1 MEQEKNGYL
10 SGNARTEEFEGIFP
24 YIVSPVGEDGEILEE
39 PLRRLVSH
47 LIGCGVHGLTPLG
60 STGEFYYLTWEQKK
74 RIVEIVLDENNNRV
88 PVVAGVTS
96 SNTREACRQAREFEA
111 MGVDGILSILDV
123 YFPVKPEEVEEYYAS
138 VAKSVSCPI
147 VLYNN
152 PRFMKFNLELDT
164 LQALCRIPNI
174 RYYKDATGVTG
185 TLLTLRN
192 RLGDR
197 LKIFSASAHI
207 QVFVMMLG
215 GVGWMAGPACVVP
228 RQSVRLYELCKAGAW
243 EEAMKL
249 QTELWELNRVFQK
262 YNLAACIKAC
272 LEIQGFP
279 VGDPI
284 PPIAAL
290 GQGPREELKN
300 VLEKM
305 EAL

>member
-1 MEQEKNGYL
+1 MEREKQNHL
-10 SGNARTEEFEGIFP
+10 SGKNRAGGFEGIFP
-24 YIVSPVGEDGEILEE
+24 YIVSPVGGDGEILEE

-60 STGEFYYLTWEQKK
+60 STGEFYYLTWEQKR
-74 RIVEIVLDENNNRV
+74 RIVEIVLDETNGRV

-96 SNTREACRQAREFEA
+96 SNTREACRQAREFEK
-111 MGVDGILSILDV
+111 MGADGILSILNV
-123 YFPVKPEEVEEYYAS
+123 YFPVKPKEVEAYYAD
-138 VAKSVSCPI
+138 VARSVSCPI

-164 LQALCRIPNI
+164 LEALCRIPNI
-174 RYYKDATGVTG
+174 QYYKDATGVTG

-207 QVFVMMLG
+207 PVFVMMLG
-215 GVGWMAGPACVVP
+215 GVGWMAGPACVIP
-228 RQSVRLYELCKAGAW
+228 RQSVRLYELCRAGAW

-249 QTELWELNRVFQK
+249 QTGLWELNRVFQK

-272 LEIQGFP
+272 LEIQGFA

-290 GQGPREELKN
+290 DERAREELKN
-300 VLEKM
+300 VLEQV
-305 EAL
+305 ETI

>member
-1 MEQEKNGYL
+1 MEQERESRLPG
-10 SGNARTEEFEGIFP
+10 SGKTKDFEGIFP
-24 YIVSPVGEDGEILEE
+24 YIVSPVGPDGEILEE

-60 STGEFYYLTWEQKK
+60 STGEFYYLTWEQKR
-74 RIVEIVLDENNNRV
+74 RIVEIVLDETSGRV
-88 PVVAGVTS
+88 PVIAGVTS
-96 SNTREACRQAREFEA
+96 SNTGEACRQAREFEK

-123 YFPVKPEEVEEYYAS
+123 YFPVKPKEVEAYYAD
-138 VAKSVSCPI
+138 VARSVSCPI

-164 LQALCRIPNI
+164 LEALCRIPNI
-174 RYYKDATGVTG
+174 QYYKDATGVTG

-207 QVFVMMLG
+207 PVFVMMLG
-215 GVGWMAGPACVVP
+215 GVGWMAGPACVIP

-249 QTELWELNRVFQK
+249 QTGLWELNRVFQK

-272 LEIQGFP
+272 LEIQGFA

-290 GQGPREELKN
+290 DEQAREELKN
-300 VLEKM
+300 VLEQV
-305 EAL
+305 ETI

>member
-1 MEQEKNGYL
+1 MEKMSGDTLSTTEK
-10 SGNARTEEFEGIFP
+10 EFEGIFP
-24 YIVSPVGEDGEILEE
+24 YLVSPVGSDGTVLEE

-47 LIGCGVHGLTPLG
+47 LIDCGVHGLTPLG

-74 RIVEIVLDENNNRV
+74 RIVEIVLDENRNRV

-96 SNTREACRQAREFEA
+96 SNTAEACRQAREFES

-123 YFPVKPEEVEEYYAS
+123 YFPVKQKEVEEYYGS

-152 PRFMKFNLELDT
+152 PRFMKFNLEPDT
-164 LQALCRIPNI
+164 LEALCQIPNI

-207 QVFVMMLG
+207 PVFVMMLG
-215 GVGWMAGPACVVP
+215 GVGWMAGPACVIP
-228 RQSVRLYELCKAGAW
+228 KQSVRLYEMCKAGRW
-243 EEAMKL
+243 DEALAL
-249 QTELWELNRVFQK
+249 QAKLWELNRVFQK

-272 LEIQGFP
+272 LEIQGFE

-284 PPIAAL
+284 PPIRAL
-290 GQGPREELKN
+290 DESAREELRS
-300 VLEKM
+300 VLAEM
-305 EAL
+305 QTL